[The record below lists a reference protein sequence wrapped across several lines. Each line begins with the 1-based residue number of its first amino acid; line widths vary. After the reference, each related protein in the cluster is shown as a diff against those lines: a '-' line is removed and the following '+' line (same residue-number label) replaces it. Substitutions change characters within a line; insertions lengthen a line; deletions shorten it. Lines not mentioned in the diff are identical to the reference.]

1 MTDTSTFHK
10 VKQLIVVN
18 ESLKMSKQKRV
29 FYVSRASIDAF
40 SAARSDVKKTWLY
53 ESRPKLVVDAFD
65 EKDLQDLFSK
75 AQRRKLPVALVM
87 DVGQFASGGIACL
100 GVGPASNAEMDE
112 LLGVLN
118 FYRWIHENAVYA
130 KRLG

>member
-1 MTDTSTFHK
+1 MSDAPVFHQ

-18 ESLKMSKQKRV
+18 QSLNMSKQKRV
-29 FYVSRASIDAF
+29 FYVSRASVDAF
-40 SAARSDVKKTWLY
+40 SAARSDVKKAWLF

-65 EKDLQDLFSK
+65 DKDLQDLLSK

-87 DVGQFASGGIACL
+87 DVGQFATGNIACL
-100 GVGPASNAEMDE
+100 GIGPVSNADVDA

-118 FYRWIHENAVYA
+118 FYRWVHEHAVYA
-130 KRLG
+130 NLSG